1 MYEDEI
7 NHVTLADPD
16 MVRYLLA
23 LLPPDAVA
31 ELDTSRLRRLQTKQV
46 GRGARK
52 RVADMA
58 WAVGAPTRE
67 HPDAEVLL
75 VIEFQAAP
83 HPRMALRMD
92 AYVALLRLE
101 MADALPDAVMLPPVL
116 PLLVYYTGDRPWS
129 MPALRQL
136 TAPAGGLQRWQPE
149 LEMLPLD
156 ATTLSA
162 DDGKVN
168 PAAALLR
175 LQRCRQAAELA
186 DLTAPIA
193 ALFRALEREGRRA
206 FWERLSDALAQ
217 MLAVRFGGRKD
228 IEELRRALRNMEDP
242 TMLAERVSR
251 WYEEALDKG
260 RRQGVSEGMSEGRR
274 QGVSEGMSE
283 GRRQGVSEGRRLGMS
298 EGERTL
304 LRRLAAGRFG
314 VATGNALA
322 TLLASEEDVERLAKV
337 GDLVVACTS
346 AEELLRRSRGLLNGG
361 S

>member
-1 MYEDEI
+1 M
-7 NHVTLADPD
+7 
-16 MVRYLLA
+16 
-23 LLPPDAVA
+23 
-31 ELDTSRLRRLQTKQV
+31 
-46 GRGARK
+46 
-52 RVADMA
+52 
-58 WAVGAPTRE
+58 
-67 HPDAEVLL
+67 
-75 VIEFQAAP
+75 
-83 HPRMALRMD
+83 
-92 AYVALLRLE
+92 
-101 MADALPDAVMLPPVL
+101 L
-116 PLLVYYTGDRPWS
+116 PLLVYTGDRSWP
-129 MPALRQL
+129 MPTLRQL
-136 TAPAGGLQRWQPE
+136 TAPAGGLQRWQPD

-162 DDGKVN
+162 DDGNVN

-228 IEELRRALRNMEDP
+228 IKELRRALRNMEDP
-242 TMLAERVSR
+242 TMLAEKVTQ

-260 RRQGVSEGMSEGRR
+260 RSEGRRQGMSEGRR
-274 QGVSEGMSE
+274 QGVAEGLSH
-283 GRRQGVSEGRRLGMS
+283 
-298 EGERTL
+298 ERAL

-322 TLLASEEDVERLAKV
+322 TLLASEEDVERLAEV
-337 GDLVVACTS
+337 GDLVVACNS